1 MLIQLMNIYYI
12 VKHFTHNIDL
22 YYNSNLTVETLSKLT
37 ILFTS
42 DVADNNNDIY
52 NHQTEREDQKIFDLR
67 KNFLLFNI
75 LPIIRNS

>member
-52 NHQTEREDQKIFDLR
+52 NHQIEREDQKIFNLR

-75 LPIIRNS
+75 LLIIRNS

>member
-52 NHQTEREDQKIFDLR
+52 NHQTELEDHIR

-75 LPIIRNS
+75 LLIIRNS